1 METEMNRRVL
11 NRMVVALG
19 SVLLAATVA
28 AQEKPTLTLLVP
40 TTSATAADLIARLIA
55 PHLSERL
62 KRTVVVENK
71 AGASGIIGMNQVA
84 RAKPDGNQVLV
95 SPNSLLTLGG
105 TNKNMPFNPKTDLM
119 PVVPLAVSTM
129 AVFSSPAFQGKGLLE
144 LVQVAKRDPGKLN
157 YGSPGIGTPH
167 HLLME
172 VFKENQ
178 GLDITHV
185 PFKGTAGMVTDL
197 AGSRVDVAFM
207 PLHSSVELLKGNK
220 LRLLAIVGDKRSLLF
235 PDVPTVNEQGFK
247 TERFTWTA
255 GIFLPV
261 GTPRA
266 VAQELEQ
273 NINAILRLPEVERS
287 LAAAGLTPVI
297 ESQVD
302 FGRRYV
308 AEIDQWRKVV
318 EMAGIKPE

>member
-1 METEMNRRVL
+1 MTRCVL
-11 NRMVVALG
+11 NRIALALCA
-19 SVLLAATVA
+19 VLLAGVAA
-28 AQEKPTLTLLVP
+28 AQEKPTLTLIVP
-40 TTSATAADLIARLIA
+40 TTSSTAADIIARLIA

-71 AGASGIIGMNQVA
+71 TGASGIIGMNQVA

-95 SPNSLLTLGG
+95 SPNSLLTLAG
-105 TNKNMPFNPKTDLM
+105 TNRNLPFNTKTDLM

-129 AVFSSPAFQGKGLLE
+129 AVISSPTFQGKGLSE
-144 LVQVAKRDPGKLN
+144 LVQVAKREPGKLN

-172 VFKENQ
+172 VFKEGQ
-178 GLDITHV
+178 GLEITHV
-185 PFKGTAGMVTDL
+185 PYKGTAGMVTDL

-220 LRLLAIVGDKRSLLF
+220 LRLLAIVGDKRSALF
-235 PDVPTVNEQGFK
+235 PEVPTVTEQGFK
-247 TERFTWTA
+247 AERFTWTA

-261 GTPRA
+261 GTPRP

-273 NINAILRLPEVERS
+273 NINAILRLPEVERA
-287 LAAAGLTPVI
+287 LAAAGLTPVV
-297 ESQVD
+297 ESQAD
-302 FGRRYV
+302 FTRRYV
-308 AEIDQWRKVV
+308 AEIEQWRKVV